1 MSEFVPKR
9 VLGYCRVSGKDTDA
23 PQYESGMARKER
35 LERHIEYLQR
45 WCQKNDYPEPIIY
58 SEVESGQVPSALDT
72 FDKSMRE
79 RGAHRGEQARLL
91 QEMRPGDLIIVKE
104 LSRWCRDAAFT
115 LESFKYFRLKDIRFA
130 VTDDASINTE
140 TNFMVLLIRAGLGE
154 EEFKTSRLTKGRRD
168 LRDVGIYA
176 DGLPPFGYTRATR
189 IGLRLPDRDLHP
201 DEYAPLLPK
210 LFNLC
215 ASGKSLQECTDWLRK
230 QGCVHTRGGKRHG
243 QPRLFEKSH
252 VNDILRN
259 RVYLGEIK
267 NSKGVWIQT
276 PHVPPLVSAEQFVN
290 VADTL
295 TSRRFGKKESD
306 SHVSRTANW
315 LLRGL
320 ANCKHCGA
328 RIGSA
333 YGESDKDYYM
343 CNGHRKRAKNY
354 CAKAK
359 YVPVPSADSL
369 VNQLLLERLLNLRT
383 ILANYSPEKSATA
396 PDFANL
402 REKLRER
409 KERIGTRF
417 ELGDLSETE
426 YRSKAKTIV
435 EEITKL
441 DAAERTYMS
450 ENKLQS
456 KAYRAEAL
464 AEVELMS
471 KAFKKLLP
479 PEKRLILKRLSKEI
493 SFDTLGETIEIN
505 WKDPAGLVTK

>member
-1 MSEFVPKR
+1 
-9 VLGYCRVSGKDTDA
+9 
-23 PQYESGMARKER
+23 
-35 LERHIEYLQR
+35 
-45 WCQKNDYPEPIIY
+45 
-58 SEVESGQVPSALDT
+58 
-72 FDKSMRE
+72 
-79 RGAHRGEQARLL
+79 
-91 QEMRPGDLIIVKE
+91 
-104 LSRWCRDAAFT
+104 
-115 LESFKYFRLKDIRFA
+115 
-130 VTDDASINTE
+130 
-140 TNFMVLLIRAGLGE
+140 
-154 EEFKTSRLTKGRRD
+154 
-168 LRDVGIYA
+168 
-176 DGLPPFGYTRATR
+176 
-189 IGLRLPDRDLHP
+189 
-201 DEYAPLLPK
+201 
-210 LFNLC
+210 
-215 ASGKSLQECTDWLRK
+215 
-230 QGCVHTRGGKRHG
+230 
-243 QPRLFEKSH
+243 
-252 VNDILRN
+252 
-259 RVYLGEIK
+259 
-267 NSKGVWIQT
+267 
-276 PHVPPLVSAEQFVN
+276 
-290 VADTL
+290 
-295 TSRRFGKKESD
+295 
-306 SHVSRTANW
+306 
-315 LLRGL
+315 
-320 ANCKHCGA
+320 
-328 RIGSA
+328 
-333 YGESDKDYYM
+333 M

-435 EEITKL
+435 EEITTL